1 MASHGKPRQ
10 QMTPAIPDTDL
21 PTRER
26 ILQVAQR
33 LFAAHGFAGLALRRI
48 ATEAQVPLGSIAYHF
63 GSKEGLYR
71 AIWEKWMGKAQAS
84 RFLDQAGLDEAL
96 TPEDGL
102 RRVVDAFFAGPRLI
116 MQENEGQSFI
126 TIMVREAHD
135 PHQSSRGLIESFV
148 IPNSRAIHAAL
159 AQIMPDLSEE
169 HFAVGFQ
176 MTVSALRV
184 IIEQDLLPA
193 PLRERA
199 PQDMERLFSII
210 TDYVVSGWLGL
221 LAARDRL
228 G

>member
-1 MASHGKPRQ
+1 MPE
-10 QMTPAIPDTDL
+10 TDL

-26 ILQVAQR
+26 ILSVAQH
-33 LFAAHGFAGLALRRI
+33 LFAAHGFAGLTLRKI
-48 ATEAQVPLGSIAYHF
+48 AAGAQVPVGSIAYHF

-71 AIWEKWMGKAQAS
+71 AIWEKWMGKAQATN
-84 RFLDQAGLDEAL
+84 FLAQAGLSEDL

-116 MQENEGQSFI
+116 LQEEEGQSFI
-126 TIMVREAHD
+126 AIMIREAND
-135 PHQSSRGLIESFV
+135 PHQASRGLIATFV

-159 AQIMPDLSEE
+159 AQLMPDLSEE
-169 HFAVGFQ
+169 RFAVGFQ

-199 PQDMERLFSII
+199 PRDVDRLFSII
-210 TDYVVSGWLGL
+210 VEYVVSGWLGL
-221 LAARDRL
+221 LAARDRFE
-228 G
+228 